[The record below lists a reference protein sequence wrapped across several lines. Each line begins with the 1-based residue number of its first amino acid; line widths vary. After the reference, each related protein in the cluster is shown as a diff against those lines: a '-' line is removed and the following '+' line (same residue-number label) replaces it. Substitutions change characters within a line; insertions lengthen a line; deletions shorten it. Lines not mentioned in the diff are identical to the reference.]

1 MSGGG
6 KTQTTTSSNT
16 PWTAAQP
23 ALKTAIGG
31 AEDLYKK
38 GVGGD
43 IYTDSTVVPWSQQTK
58 TAMGGITSNV
68 NANTGGQGLSGFYD
82 KVLGNNG
89 LSPAQQSAMSAYKTI
104 TGGQGYNDA
113 SRNAMS
119 GYQALTQNGGLSSS
133 QSGALKNMQ
142 ALANSQYAISP
153 ELQKVLNAQ
162 ASKVSDSV
170 NMNAAAAGRYGSG
183 ANQTLLAK
191 NVGDLANQTIY
202 NDYTNFLG
210 RRDAANQN
218 VFNMGQTG
226 QGNLSSAYGNIGN
239 LGNTALSNYANTAN
253 SMAGLGQQG
262 FTNMGA
268 AYQGTQAPY
277 QDLMKV
283 GQMNE
288 DLSNRQIQDKLRVFD
303 AKNSVPWEQLGR
315 LNAIASGAGQM
326 GSTQTQTQANNQN
339 PFLTALG
346 YGASGLG
353 VLGSFL

>member
-1 MSGGG
+1 MGLFDGLFGGG
-6 KTQTTTSSNT
+6 KTQTTSTSST

-23 ALKTAIGG
+23 ALKTAISG
-31 AEDLYKK
+31 AENLYKN
-38 GVGGD
+38 GVGGN
-43 IYTDSTVVPWSQQTK
+43 IYTGSTVVPWSQQTK
-58 TAMGGITSNV
+58 TAMGGITRNV
-68 NANTGGQGLSGFYD
+68 NANTGGKGTSGYYQGII
-82 KVLGNNG
+82 GNNG
-89 LSPAQQSAMSAYKTI
+89 LSDAQSSAL
-104 TGGQGYNDA
+104 
-113 SRNAMS
+113 S
-119 GYQALTQNGGLSSS
+119 GYQKIANDGGYNAEQNAALGNI
-133 QSGALKNMQ
+133 K
-142 ALANSQYAISP
+142 ALANSQYSISP
-153 ELQKVLNAQ
+153 ELQKVLDAQ

-202 NDYTNFLG
+202 NDYTNFIG
-210 RRDAANQN
+210 RRDAANSN
-218 VFNMGQTG
+218 LFNMGQTG
-226 QGNLSSAYGNIGN
+226 LGNVAAAYGNV
-239 LGNTALSNYANTAN
+239 AN
-253 SMAGLGQQG
+253 LGQQG
-262 FTNMGA
+262 FTNVGA
-268 AYQGTQAPY
+268 AYEGTQTPY
-277 QDLMKV
+277 ADMMKV

-288 DLSNRQIQDKLRVFD
+288 DLKNRQIQDKLRVFD